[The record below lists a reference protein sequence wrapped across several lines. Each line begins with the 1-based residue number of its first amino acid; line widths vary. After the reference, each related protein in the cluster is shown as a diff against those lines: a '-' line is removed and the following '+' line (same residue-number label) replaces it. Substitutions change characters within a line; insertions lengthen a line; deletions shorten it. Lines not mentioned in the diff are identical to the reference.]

1 MAQEI
6 QVWTDENTLF
16 KCRLSDCDTAVTN
29 CQSVTNRTCV
39 IMMPHKSIELPV
51 QNYKLKTVGYA
62 TALKTY
68 TLIITAKQRYD
79 SMFA

>member
-1 MAQEI
+1 
-6 QVWTDENTLF
+6 
-16 KCRLSDCDTAVTN
+16 
-29 CQSVTNRTCV
+29 
-39 IMMPHKSIELPV
+39 MPHKSIELPV
-51 QNYKLKTVGYA
+51 QNYKLKTVGYT